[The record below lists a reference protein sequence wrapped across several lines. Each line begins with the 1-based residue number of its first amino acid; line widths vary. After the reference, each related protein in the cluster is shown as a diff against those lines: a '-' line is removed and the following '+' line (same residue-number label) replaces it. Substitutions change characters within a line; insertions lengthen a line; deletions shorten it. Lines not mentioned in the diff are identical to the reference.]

1 MSAPSSTSCAWHRH
15 DAGAAARSY
24 VVPPL
29 ERWGHTAVVVD
40 SDMFVIGGFAGNGRG
55 YLNDVHTLDCN
66 DLSWNSRGRRDKL
79 PSHGRAEGPTV
90 RSNHA
95 VCHAGQYVVVI
106 AGSGKEMNETKT
118 RRFNDVHILDTNQ
131 DSFGWVKIRVAPGHG
146 VSFNERTYH
155 AACALPDNIVAIF
168 GGSTGT
174 VDVQDVMLLSL
185 NALFELPRKTPYDHD
200 LVPVIPVV
208 SATFQSLVTPRP
220 AARRFHTLTNHPES
234 GTGILFG
241 GCHGKDYECFGDV
254 WLLRHRPKS
263 PMIDWSQPRLTG
275 MAPEPR
281 WGHTACVV
289 GRSLVVVGGRS
300 TKDIMDLQVLT
311 FADHSLSSGTWAP
324 VAMQPTPLDQ
334 SPCPR
339 RRHTCC
345 LVGDSKLILFG
356 GFDGKRFLN
365 DVYTCDIGPALADH
379 AARNPAPRRRASTS
393 AIDEA
398 FSFIDPSPTP
408 EMHITSPSAP
418 ISASFPVHKVP
429 PPPAPFTKSALPLPP
444 PVVRFTSSS
453 ASERSSLCCRDGIR
467 LTGLSQEDSD
477 LVQFFLPYYGM
488 LTSDVVMAQ
497 FVRIKSEL
505 TQETLAEHVQSRLL
519 PVITCFA
526 PSIDD
531 VQRIYQDFMRHHNIR
546 EIMSL
551 LGTGMELDLREALSR
566 AVDRAAVG
574 RGVSATLDSA
584 EKTGSIVI
592 ATARKMGWD
601 RSDML
606 THVKN
611 FGYTEEQFYMC
622 YQYILTVLRQEVVM
636 DVVLDNIE
644 QASAMDPGHLFRPD
658 AILQTS
664 AAFTDE
670 STRRSSMSHE
680 TSQKLREHEMKLNAL
695 EDIVETALT
704 CCITQDIMAD
714 PVATKYGH
722 VYEREQILNWLQR
735 EETDPLTRQPLNR
748 EELIPLRNLKDAADK
763 YQKLSG
769 SPA

>member
-1 MSAPSSTSCAWHRH
+1 
-15 DAGAAARSY
+15 
-24 VVPPL
+24 
-29 ERWGHTAVVVD
+29 
-40 SDMFVIGGFAGNGRG
+40 
-55 YLNDVHTLDCN
+55 
-66 DLSWNSRGRRDKL
+66 
-79 PSHGRAEGPTV
+79 
-90 RSNHA
+90 
-95 VCHAGQYVVVI
+95 
-106 AGSGKEMNETKT
+106 
-118 RRFNDVHILDTNQ
+118 
-131 DSFGWVKIRVAPGHG
+131 
-146 VSFNERTYH
+146 
-155 AACALPDNIVAIF
+155 
-168 GGSTGT
+168 
-174 VDVQDVMLLSL
+174 
-185 NALFELPRKTPYDHD
+185 
-200 LVPVIPVV
+200 
-208 SATFQSLVTPRP
+208 
-220 AARRFHTLTNHPES
+220 
-234 GTGILFG
+234 
-241 GCHGKDYECFGDV
+241 
-254 WLLRHRPKS
+254 
-263 PMIDWSQPRLTG
+263 
-275 MAPEPR
+275 
-281 WGHTACVV
+281 
-289 GRSLVVVGGRS
+289 
-300 TKDIMDLQVLT
+300 
-311 FADHSLSSGTWAP
+311 
-324 VAMQPTPLDQ
+324 
-334 SPCPR
+334 
-339 RRHTCC
+339 
-345 LVGDSKLILFG
+345 
-356 GFDGKRFLN
+356 
-365 DVYTCDIGPALADH
+365 
-379 AARNPAPRRRASTS
+379 
-393 AIDEA
+393 
-398 FSFIDPSPTP
+398 
-408 EMHITSPSAP
+408 
-418 ISASFPVHKVP
+418 
-429 PPPAPFTKSALPLPP
+429 
-444 PVVRFTSSS
+444 
-453 ASERSSLCCRDGIR
+453 
-467 LTGLSQEDSD
+467 
-477 LVQFFLPYYGM
+477 M